1 MASFNK
7 ITLIGNLGR
16 DPELRNVNA
25 EMRVA
30 EFSIAVTE
38 RSRVNGQMQEKTE
51 WFRVSFWNQK
61 ADVVM
66 NYLRKGSPV
75 YVEGRLSV
83 RTYVD
88 KDGKDRYSL
97 EVQGS
102 ELTLIGSRE
111 NSEGGGSAA
120 AAPSSYGTSSAAA
133 APMAAAP
140 VAPPPA
146 PMASSA
152 ADDDLPF

>member
-16 DPELRNVNA
+16 DPELRNVSA
-25 EMRVA
+25 DMRVA

-38 RSRVNGQMQEKTE
+38 RFKSNGQMQEKTE

-88 KDGKDRYSL
+88 KEGKDRYSL
-97 EVQGS
+97 EVQGT
-102 ELTLIGSRE
+102 ELTLIGGRDQNQE
-111 NSEGGGSAA
+111 GGSAPTTSYNN
-120 AAPSSYGTSSAAA
+120 APATPMAA
-133 APMAAAP
+133 APMAA
-140 VAPPPA
+140 PPA

>member
-83 RTYVD
+83 RSYVD

-102 ELTLIGSRE
+102 ELTLIGGRE
-111 NSEGGGSAA
+111 NSEGGSA
-120 AAPSSYGTSSAAA
+120 AAPSSYGASSAAA